1 MEGSSLFLHP
11 EDFEL
16 GDEAWSGGSTGLGPE
31 LQASGLWAGVGTIVR
46 MAGVGAVWAPGG

>member
-1 MEGSSLFLHP
+1 MEGSCLFLHP

-16 GDEAWSGGSTGLGPE
+16 GDEAWNGGSTGLGPE